1 MNDAGVGR
9 LLVASLHQGIADLLP
24 TRLEFYEAWLNPA
37 GLREGRIGLAP
48 LAAVLSFL
56 RQEGEAYRLV
66 AARAGEY
73 SAEWMFAEV
82 PAYERRLV
90 RVMPGAIRLRLV
102 SRIARRMVRQTY
114 GGSRAFVRWRG
125 GRGAV
130 DIRGSVFCEVR
141 DAVEQPLCE
150 FYASAIRR
158 LLYLFD
164 IHVEVG
170 TDRCRATGAAQCLIV
185 VILQPASSA
194 AGNGDGARR
203 E

>member
-37 GLREGRIGLAP
+37 GLRDGKIGLAP

-56 RQEGEAYRLV
+56 RQEGEPYRLI

-73 SAEWMFAEV
+73 SAEWTVAALPPIQRTIIRAAPHALRV
-82 PAYERRLV
+82 RLV
-90 RVMPGAIRLRLV
+90 M
-102 SRIARRMVRQTY
+102 RIARRMVRSTY
-114 GGSRAFVRWRG
+114 GGSRALVRWRQ

-130 DIRGSVFCEVR
+130 DIRGSIFCEVR
-141 DAVEQPLCE
+141 DRVEQPLCE

-158 LLYLFD
+158 LLYLFNLD
-164 IHVEVG
+164 ADVG
-170 TDRCRATGAAQCLIV
+170 TDQCRATGGGQCLMSV
-185 VILQPASSA
+185 YVRPTGA
-194 AGNGDGARR
+194 AG
-203 E
+203 